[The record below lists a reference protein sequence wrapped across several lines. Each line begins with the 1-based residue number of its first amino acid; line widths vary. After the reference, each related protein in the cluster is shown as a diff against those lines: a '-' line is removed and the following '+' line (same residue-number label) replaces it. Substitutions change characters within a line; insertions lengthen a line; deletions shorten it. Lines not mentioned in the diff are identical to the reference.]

1 MDDKNFLNWLADRLV
16 NLYAER
22 ESTDFVIRLRKIASQ
37 QNNPNILTI
46 KKLPWTCGDCGKQ
59 TVQNLRLYEDV
70 NGHQSLIADCD
81 NCGWECIT

>member
-1 MDDKNFLNWLADRLV
+1 MA
-16 NLYAER
+16 Y
-22 ESTDFVIRLRKIASQ
+22 Q